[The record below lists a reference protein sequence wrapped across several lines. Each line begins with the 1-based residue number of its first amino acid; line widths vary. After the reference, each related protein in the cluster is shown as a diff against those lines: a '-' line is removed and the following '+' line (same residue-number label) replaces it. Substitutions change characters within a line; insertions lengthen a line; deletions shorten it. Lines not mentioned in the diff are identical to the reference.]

1 MTLPNPDQM
10 FDRLGP
16 HLPPRLLEVPIWAWR
31 TAAGTALLAAT
42 ISIALHQ
49 PRLGGGLLL
58 AGALAAGAGEA
69 LARQRRK
76 LAVPILP
83 LGLLALPFGFALA
96 APDRALA
103 AMFLMFALSVLTV
116 LGRGHVAV
124 VTWLVAAAFLIAC
137 IFPDHFSL
145 LAYII
150 GVIAF
155 IAAGQGVAREWT

>member
-1 MTLPNPDQM
+1 MILPNPDQL

-16 HLPPRLLEVPIWAWR
+16 YLPEVPIWAWR

-58 AGALAAGAGEA
+58 VG
-69 LARQRRK
+69 
-76 LAVPILP
+76 
-83 LGLLALPFGFALA
+83 
-96 APDRALA
+96 ALA

-116 LGRGHVAV
+116 LGRGHVSV

-145 LAYII
+145 LAYTI